1 MQPALIGADNRPGH
15 RAPGCLFLA
24 AAPPVV
30 YPLNVYPAGPKQSLT
45 AVLRRTL
52 PLRRGAAAAICDA
65 KLKEPAM
72 ALPIRDQIRYWG
84 IVAVVFLLLLWA
96 LGNVLLPFLVGGAL
110 AYFLDPVADRLERA
124 GLSRVAATT
133 VISLAALVLVILLV
147 LAVIP
152 TLVNQLTALV
162 NSAPDITK
170 RLQGFLLERFPDL
183 ADSTSTIR
191 QTLAE
196 IGTAIQARGAEL
208 ANGLLSSALGVIS
221 AIVFIVVVPVVAFY
235 LLLDWDKMVGRIDAM
250 LPRDH
255 APTIRRLGR
264 EIDAVLAGFVRGQVS
279 VCLTLGTFYAVAL
292 MAAGLQFGL
301 VVGAIAGA
309 ITFIPY
315 VGSIIGG
322 TLAVGLALF
331 QFWGDWVQIGIVAAI
346 FAFGQ
351 FIEGNVLTP
360 RLVGK
365 SVGLHPVWLLFALS
379 AFGSVFG
386 FVGMLIA
393 VPVAASLG
401 VLTRFGVQQYQAS
414 LLYRGT
420 TESRPSDPPTPTPSP
435 EPRAPDSAP
444 KPAVAPKARR
454 SRKSPGTGGAGA

>member
-1 MQPALIGADNRPGH
+1 
-15 RAPGCLFLA
+15 
-24 AAPPVV
+24 
-30 YPLNVYPAGPKQSLT
+30 
-45 AVLRRTL
+45 
-52 PLRRGAAAAICDA
+52 
-65 KLKEPAM
+65 M
-72 ALPIRDQIRYWG
+72 ALPNRDQIRYWG
-84 IVAVVFLLLLWA
+84 IAAVVFLLLLWF
-96 LGNVLLPFLVGGAL
+96 LGNVLLPFLVGGAI

-133 VISLAALVLVILLV
+133 LISLVALLLAILLV

-162 NSAPDITK
+162 NAAPDIAK

-196 IGTAIQARGAEL
+196 IGAAIQARGAEL

-250 LPRDH
+250 LPLDH
-255 APTIRRLGR
+255 APTVRRLAR
-264 EIDAVLAGFVRGQVS
+264 EVDGVLAGFVRGQVS
-279 VCLTLGTFYAVAL
+279 VCLALGSFYAVAL

-331 QFWGDWVQIGIVAAI
+331 QFWGDWVQIGIIAAI
-346 FAFGQ
+346 FGVGQ
-351 FIEGNVLTP
+351 FIEGNILTP
-360 RLVGK
+360 KLVGK

-393 VPVAASLG
+393 VPVAAAIG
-401 VLTRFGVQQYQAS
+401 VLTRFGVEQYQAS
-414 LLYRGT
+414 LLYQGT
-420 TESRPSDPPTPTPSP
+420 AA
-435 EPRAPDSAP
+435 RAQIEAP
-444 KPAVAPKARR
+444 PAVARPKR
-454 SRKSPGTGGAGA
+454 SRKAPGTGGGEGG